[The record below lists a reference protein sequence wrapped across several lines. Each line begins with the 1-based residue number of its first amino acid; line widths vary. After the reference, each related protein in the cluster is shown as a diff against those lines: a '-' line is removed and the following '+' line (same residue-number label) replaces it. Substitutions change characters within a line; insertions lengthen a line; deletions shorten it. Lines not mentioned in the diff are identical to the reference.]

1 MRTAWRK
8 GVRDLW
14 LNKGRT
20 LLVVLSIS
28 AGVMA
33 VGMILT
39 SNTLME
45 RQMSRAQQASQA
57 SSFWLYVDGLLKETS
72 LSGIERLPEVE
83 HAEGR
88 IGGDIRWKLTLEGE
102 WQDADLLAIEDYQSQ
117 ELDLLELRA
126 GNWPGT
132 DPLAVEWTQQAP

>member
-8 GVRDLW
+8 VVRDLW

-33 VGMILT
+33 VGMILA

-45 RQMSRAQQASQA
+45 RQMIRAQQASRA
-57 SSFWLYVDGLLKETS
+57 SSIWLFLDGLVNETS

-83 HAEGR
+83 QAEGR

-102 WQDADLLAIEDYQSQ
+102 WQDADLLAIEDYESQ
-117 ELDLLELRA
+117 KLDLLELRT
-126 GNWPGT
+126 GSWPGT
-132 DPLAVEWTQQAP
+132 CFRSRATEP